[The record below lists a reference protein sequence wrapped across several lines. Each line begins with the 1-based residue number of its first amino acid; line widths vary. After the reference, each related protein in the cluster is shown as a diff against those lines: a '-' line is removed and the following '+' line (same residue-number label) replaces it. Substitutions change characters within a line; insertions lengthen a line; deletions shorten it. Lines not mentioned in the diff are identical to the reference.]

1 VRRRATKPAIDGYDT
16 GRGECDYDLGRDR
29 VAGPDSRNNR
39 PVEQRQ
45 RVFLGKPRKSFRDR
59 HTAPAYT
66 AGQVTEEIVEE
77 SGDATL
83 RSLDTIK
90 QVSLRSDGSIFISC
104 AAEAMSFCQAK

>member
-1 VRRRATKPAIDGYDT
+1 MAMTLVAANATTIWAVTVLLAQILETTDRSSSDSAFSLANPGNPSAID
-16 GRGECDYDLGRDR
+16 
-29 VAGPDSRNNR
+29 
-39 PVEQRQ
+39 
-45 RVFLGKPRKSFRDR
+45 
-59 HTAPAYT
+59 TAPAYT